1 MSDKIQK
8 LNNMDE
14 FGICDAGTEGRMK
27 KTSSK
32 KTGIKTSIRVKLVAY
47 FLLVILISMTLS
59 AVLVDNRVTTILD
72 DNMKLTS
79 QQTLDEA
86 LDGFQTYLNT
96 LSIPVDLLTR
106 KQEVK
111 HLEDEGDFDT
121 SVKAIQDSLV
131 ASLKVTEN
139 PVRAYYSTKSGYL
152 LNAYLWNEP
161 GTGKVKATK
170 EIKTGVNNTSKDW
183 YTKCIGSKQRANIYA
198 TFTEPYTDNQSQTDR
213 PAGSKIMTVSQEIKI
228 NDDVVGVVG
237 MDIDFSTVEEY
248 VKNIRL
254 MNTGYV
260 LLVDGSGNIIVDN
273 DANDAI
279 QGSVSNLKCWS
290 EASDDNEAVSY
301 EEKINGK
308 NYYVTVLQDEIT
320 GWKLVGLIQS
330 SVENA
335 SSQKALLNTVIIAAI
350 VGALIGTVIAIFVAF
365 SIAKAIKK
373 IQAATEKI
381 SKGDL
386 TVHMD
391 VTRNDELGEL
401 QDNFNDMVDAVSALI
416 HEVNDKFAVV
426 LGVAENI
433 SGISSNTKETTNQV
447 SLAIQSVAQGATE
460 QAQSTQDANS
470 EVDKLAASLEET
482 KAYVENIN
490 KESEEADKLS
500 AQGMDVVK
508 ELVEKSDKTVENAK
522 ASSQIIN
529 EMLQSIEKVNY
540 ISDAIADITEQTNL
554 LSLNASIE
562 AARAGEAG
570 KGFAVVADEIRKL
583 AEQSRTS
590 TDEIKAIIAEIATKS
605 GEVNDTLE
613 ESNKLQAEQS
623 ETIDSTLQLF
633 NKISE
638 SLGKLIKG
646 LAKIGELNDNMADN
660 KTTVVNSMENIANVS
675 EQSAAA
681 AEEVTASADQVNTTM
696 EDVAS
701 AAEKLNNIAEEL
713 KSSIDKFT
721 L

>member
-1 MSDKIQK
+1 M
-8 LNNMDE
+8 NG
-14 FGICDAGTEGRMK
+14 FGIGDAGTERKMK
-27 KTSSK
+27 KKNSSK
-32 KTGIKTSIRVKLVAY
+32 GTGIKGTGIRSIRTPIRVKLVAY
-47 FLLVILISMTLS
+47 FLLVILISMILS
-59 AVLVDNRVTTILD
+59 AVLVDNRVTAILD

-79 QQTLDEA
+79 RQTLDEA

-96 LSIPVDLLTR
+96 ISIPVDLLTR

-111 HLEDEGDFDT
+111 HLEDQGDFDT
-121 SVKAIQDSLV
+121 NVSAIQDSLV

-152 LNAYLWNEP
+152 LNAYLWNDP
-161 GTGKVKATK
+161 GTGKVKQTK

-183 YTKCIGSKQRANIYA
+183 YTKCIGSKKRANIYA
-198 TFTEPYTDNQSQTDR
+198 TFTEPYTDTQSQTDR

-228 NDDVVGVVG
+228 NDEVVGVVG

-248 VKNIRL
+248 VKNISL

-273 DANDAI
+273 DANDAV

-330 SVENA
+330 RVENA
-335 SSQKALLNTVIIAAI
+335 SSQKALLNTVIIAAV
-350 VGALIGTVIAIFVAF
+350 VGALIGTAIAIFVAF

-373 IQAATEKI
+373 IQGATEKI

-401 QDNFNDMVDAVSALI
+401 QANFNDMVEAVSALI
-416 HEVNDKFAVV
+416 HEVNDKFTVV

-433 SGISSNTKETTNQV
+433 SGISSNTKETTSQV

-490 KESEEADKLS
+490 QESEEADKLS

-623 ETIDSTLQLF
+623 KTIDSTLQLF

-646 LAKIGELNDNMADN
+646 LSKIGELNDNMADN

-701 AAEKLNNIAEEL
+701 ATEKLNNIAVEL
-713 KSSIDKFT
+713 KASINKFT